1 MNYVFGPVT
10 SRRLGASLGVDPIPL
25 KTCNWNCVYCQLGRT
40 RPLTNTR
47 KEYVPAED
55 ILNEMDRALSARD
68 PSRIDWITFVGSGE
82 PTLHKRLGWMI
93 REVQG
98 RSDIPVAVITNGALF
113 YLPEVRDQV
122 AAADAV
128 LPTLDAGSEERYR
141 IINRPHPETTYQR
154 LVEGLIAFRE
164 QYRGKFWL
172 ELMLVGG
179 LNDGER
185 VLLDLKQVIER
196 IRPDKVHLTLP
207 NRPPA
212 ETWVKPPD
220 EEGLMR
226 ARAILG
232 EVAEVAHPAEG
243 SFKTKS
249 EGDLL
254 EIVMGIIT
262 RHPMRS
268 VELERTLAAWQPRQV
283 RKALQA
289 LKSAGRA
296 QAVVRHNTRFW
307 SAVSSYYPDESRSEA
322 SRPSARG
329 RRRIRSHQEE

>member
-1 MNYVFGPVT
+1 MKYVFGPVT

-47 KEYVPAED
+47 REYVPAED
-55 ILNEMDRALSARD
+55 IVDEMDRALSARD
-68 PSRIDWITFVGSGE
+68 SNRMDWITFVGSGE

-98 RSDIPVAVITNGALF
+98 RSDIPVAVITNGALL

-128 LPTLDAGSEERYR
+128 LPTLDAGTEERYR
-141 IINRPHPETTYQR
+141 TINRPHPETTYRR

-172 ELMLVGG
+172 EVMLVEG

-185 VLLDLKQVIER
+185 ELLDLKRVIER

-212 ETWVKPPD
+212 ETWVRPPD

-232 EVAEVAHPAEG
+232 EVAEVTHPAEG
-243 SFKTKS
+243 SFEYKS
-249 EGDLL
+249 EGDLM

-268 VELERTLAAWQPRQV
+268 VELERTLAAWRPGQV
-283 RKALQA
+283 RKALRA
-289 LKSAGRA
+289 LERTGRA
-296 QAVVRHNTRFW
+296 QTVERHNTCFW
-307 SAVSSYYPDESRSEA
+307 SAVSSYYPDEGRSEA
-322 SRPSARG
+322 ARPSARG
-329 RRRIRSHQEE
+329 RRGTRGGQEK